1 MIKISKERAAYLLLN
16 YSGYALNF
24 ISGLI
29 LARELGPFV
38 RGEYS
43 YLATFFYI
51 TLMIAPLNLKN
62 AVSLAISEKSNL
74 EIESPIKPLR
84 LLILAFSLTLAMNGF
99 FLSFLRDEFE
109 NAILLSFLISNTL
122 CFLSSYIYLFE
133 GLYRSNS
140 QIGRLG
146 LLRLLGLGL
155 PSVYVF
161 LLYAFSSLNLQ
172 SLLLSQAVATLG
184 CCTYVIWGRSELP
197 KLDQKRVSHLAIKTY
212 PGFALEYLI
221 AILVLISVNLTEKS
235 TTLGHFAIA
244 FSFSLIVDT
253 LYPYFESKIY
263 TVLDSSA
270 RVGSV
275 SIIVDKLKSL
285 LLSQLVLIPGSLLI
299 PIVYGQEYSES
310 VLMAVVIIFGKFAYS
325 AVKFMNIYNT
335 IIEKDY
341 ISPITCNFMYVAM
354 YTFLLMYFKDLGFDQ
369 PWRISLL
376 ITSTMFMF
384 YVLFFFLKKNQT
396 VERDYSH

>member
-1 MIKISKERAAYLLLN
+1 MIKISKERAVYLLLN

-172 SLLLSQAVATLG
+172 SLLLSQAIATLG

-212 PGFALEYLI
+212 PGYALEYLI

-263 TVLDSSA
+263 TLLDSSA

-354 YTFLLMYFKDLGFDQ
+354 YTFLLMYFKNLGLDQ

>member
-1 MIKISKERAAYLLLN
+1 MKISKERAVYLSLN

-24 ISGLI
+24 MSGLI

-74 EIESPIKPLR
+74 EVEFPIKPMR
-84 LLILAFSLTLAMNGF
+84 LLIVAFFVTLAMNAF
-99 FLSFLRDEFE
+99 FLSFLRNEFE

-122 CFLSSYIYLFE
+122 CFLSSYIYIYE

-161 LLYAFSSLNLQ
+161 LLYAFSRLDLQ
-172 SLLLSQAVATLG
+172 SLLLSQAIATLG
-184 CCTYVIWGRSELP
+184 CCAYVIWGRSKLP
-197 KLDQKRVSHLAIKTY
+197 KLERKRVSHLAIKTY
-212 PGFALEYLI
+212 PGFVLEYLI

-263 TVLDSSA
+263 TLLDSNA
-270 RVGSV
+270 KVGSV
-275 SIIVDKLKSL
+275 SIVVKKLKSL
-285 LLSQLVLIPGSLLI
+285 FLSQLVLIPGSLLI

-310 VLMAVVIIFGKFAYS
+310 VLMAVVLIVGKFAYS
-325 AVKFMNIYNT
+325 AVKFMNIYST

-341 ISPITCNFMYVAM
+341 SSPATCNFMYVAM
-354 YTFLLMYFKDLGFDQ
+354 YTFLLMYFKNLGFDQ

-384 YVLFFFLKKNQT
+384 YVLIFFLKKNKT
-396 VERDYSH
+396 IEKDFSH

>member
-1 MIKISKERAAYLLLN
+1 MIKISKERAVYLLLN

-172 SLLLSQAVATLG
+172 SLLLSQAIATLG

-212 PGFALEYLI
+212 PGYALEYLI

-263 TVLDSSA
+263 TLLDSSA

-354 YTFLLMYFKDLGFDQ
+354 YTFLLMYFKNLGFDQ

>member
-1 MIKISKERAAYLLLN
+1 MIKISKERAVYLLLN

-172 SLLLSQAVATLG
+172 SLLLSQAIATLG

-212 PGFALEYLI
+212 PGYALEYLI

-263 TVLDSSA
+263 TLLDSSA
-270 RVGSV
+270 RVSSV

-285 LLSQLVLIPGSLLI
+285 LLSQLVLIPGSWLI

-354 YTFLLMYFKDLGFDQ
+354 YTFLLMYFKNLGFDQ

>member
-299 PIVYGQEYSES
+299 PIVYCQEYSES

-396 VERDYSH
+396 VERDYSR